1 MKCVVKAKCQKEEF
15 LDHTLLSI
23 EQKYKN
29 GYTYGWYITR
39 LDAQKD
45 IQSLEQSSIK
55 AECLHGWEVE
65 GFVTLK
71 YK

>member
-1 MKCVVKAKCQKEEF
+1 MKCVVKAKCQKTEF
-15 LDHTLLSI
+15 LNHTMFSI
-23 EQKYKN
+23 EQKYRN
-29 GYTYGWYITR
+29 GYTYGWYSTR
-39 LDAQKD
+39 LNAQED
-45 IQSLEQSSIK
+45 IQSLEQASIK